1 MRDINVEDLRAEGG
15 KGFEF
20 PGEHDI
26 TAIGNA
32 SAELTVKVPEILIRV
47 GVRVDH
53 ETVRYRA
60 TDKGNYASVTVSAF
74 YETREQYEAARKALH
89 DDADIKTT
97 L

>member
-1 MRDINVEDLRAEGG
+1 MRDISIDDLKAEGG

-74 YETREQYEAARKALH
+74 YETREQYDAARKALH
-89 DDADIKTT
+89 DDPDIRTT